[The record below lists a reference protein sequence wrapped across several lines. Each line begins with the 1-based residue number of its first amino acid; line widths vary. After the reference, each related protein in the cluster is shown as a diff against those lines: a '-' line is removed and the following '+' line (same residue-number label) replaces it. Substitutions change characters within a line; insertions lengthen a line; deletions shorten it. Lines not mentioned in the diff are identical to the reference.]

1 MEIYQ
6 FRQLIAIA
14 EARSFRR
21 AATRLGLTQP
31 ALSAGIRKLE
41 NELGVRLFD
50 RASDGV
56 KLTAYGKVVA
66 ARARQILETCTQVYG
81 EIRAAV
87 EASTAGP
94 GEPDLPR

>member
-21 AATRLGLTQP
+21 AANCLGLTQP

-41 NELGVRLFD
+41 RELGVRLFD

-56 KLTAYGKVVA
+56 RLTEYGKVVA
-66 ARARQILETCTQVYG
+66 TRARQVLEACAQVYG
-81 EIRAAV
+81 DIKAAV
-87 EASTAGP
+87 EVSAACSQGP
-94 GEPDLPR
+94 ELPR

>member
-14 EARSFRR
+14 EARSFKR
-21 AATRLGLTQP
+21 AAMRLGLTQP

-41 NELGVRLFD
+41 TELGVRLFD

-56 KLTAYGKVVA
+56 KLTSYGKVVA
-66 ARARQILETCTQVYG
+66 ARARQVLETCAQVYG
-81 EIRAAV
+81 DINLAV
-87 EASTAGP
+87 ERSSH
-94 GEPDLPR
+94 EPEMPR